1 MSLIGRDHH
10 GSGMRRADDNSA
22 ASGTAV
28 PWTRGALVS
37 LWLVVFA
44 IVGGA
49 LAVRWDALIGSL
61 AGAPG
66 AQQGAIRR

>member
-1 MSLIGRDHH
+1 MSSFGRDHH

-22 ASGTAV
+22 ARTAV

-44 IVGGA
+44 LVGGV
-49 LAVRWDALIGSL
+49 LAVRWDALIGNL
-61 AGAPG
+61 AGAPQ
-66 AQQGAIRR
+66 AQQGAVRR

>member
-1 MSLIGRDHH
+1 MSSFGRDQH
-10 GSGMRRADDNSA
+10 GSGMRRADDNSS

-44 IVGGA
+44 LVGGA
-49 LAVRWDALIGSL
+49 LAVRWDALMGSL
-61 AGAPG
+61 AGAPE
-66 AQQGAIRR
+66 AQQGDIRR

>member
-1 MSLIGRDHH
+1 MSWFGRDHH
-10 GSGMRRADDNSA
+10 GSGMRRADDNPT

-44 IVGGA
+44 LVGGV
-49 LAVRWDALIGSL
+49 LAVRWDALIGNL
-61 AGAPG
+61 AGAPQ
-66 AQQGAIRR
+66 AQQGAVRR

>member
-1 MSLIGRDHH
+1 
-10 GSGMRRADDNSA
+10 MRRADDNPT

-44 IVGGA
+44 LVGGV
-49 LAVRWDALIGSL
+49 LAVRWDALIGNL
-61 AGAPG
+61 AGAHQ
-66 AQQGAIRR
+66 AQQGAVRR

>member
-1 MSLIGRDHH
+1 
-10 GSGMRRADDNSA
+10 MRRGDDNPA

-44 IVGGA
+44 LVGGA
-49 LAVRWDALIGSL
+49 LALRWDALMGSL
-61 AGAPG
+61 AGAPE

>member
-1 MSLIGRDHH
+1 MSWFGRDHH
-10 GSGMRRADDNSA
+10 GSGMRRADDNPT

-44 IVGGA
+44 LVGGV
-49 LAVRWDALIGSL
+49 LAVRWDALIGDL
-61 AGAPG
+61 AGAPQ
-66 AQQGAIRR
+66 AQQGAVRR